1 MKAKLVQ
8 VNTRVIKVN
17 GWVGSEEEKER
28 GAESLKRRGKPLESQ

>member
-17 GWVGSEEEKER
+17 GWVGSKEEKER
-28 GAESLKRRGKPLESQ
+28 GG